1 MAKVIWIDFTPDE
14 TLEEASAY
22 WEECM
27 ANNRKGS
34 NEPEDM

>member
-1 MAKVIWIDFTPDE
+1 MVKVIWIDFTPDE

-27 ANNRKGS
+27 QELR
-34 NEPEDM
+34 EDETSEV